1 MTQEEIWL
9 NLYEGAIEGAI
20 KGASTKWIRGINSLD
35 LRTLPVIEDLSIP
48 HWKVHPILGKSPEA
62 SFWYRLSRGI
72 FNVNQRLR
80 AEDQLAYL
88 EERDLFH
95 DTFGHLPILYDP
107 DYTNYL
113 YGIGNIAMHMTQ
125 DPVNQRILSN
135 VYWFT
140 SEFGLVE
147 EDGKIKAYGA
157 GILSSRGEL
166 EYALSEKS
174 RKELFDIRKM
184 AAIESYPTDTFQDT
198 YYVLRDWTHLRY
210 VLQWL
215 WDELI

>member
-1 MTQEEIWL
+1 MTEIQIWS
-9 NLYEGAIEGAI
+9 NLYEGAIEGAM
-20 KGASTKWIRGINSLD
+20 KGASAKWIQGINSLD

-48 HWKVHPILGKSPEA
+48 HWRVHPILGKSPEA

-95 DTFGHLPILYDP
+95 DTYGHLPILYDP
-107 DYTNYL
+107 LYTNYL
-113 YGIGNIAMHMTQ
+113 YGIGNVAVHMNQT
-125 DPVNQRILSN
+125 PENQRIISN
-135 VYWFT
+135 LYWFT

-147 EDGKIKAYGA
+147 EHGQIKAYGA
-157 GILSSRGEL
+157 GIISSRGEL
-166 EYALSEKS
+166 EYALSNDSHK
-174 RKELFDIRKM
+174 KLFDIREVAFM
-184 AAIESYPTDTFQDT
+184 ESYPTDTFQDT
-198 YYVLRDWTHLRY
+198 YYILRDWDHLRY
-210 VLQWL
+210 VLQWC